1 MARLIRHRSISR
13 FETSLRYTYKVIQEQ
28 VNSGET
34 FTFRRFT
41 EKVTD
46 QVGFDI
52 WWNITVYCF
61 YPSRK
66 TKTAE
71 DIGLDDFMLVPQPCQ

>member
-46 QVGFDI
+46 QVGFRI
-52 WWNITVYCF
+52 
-61 YPSRK
+61 S
-66 TKTAE
+66 
-71 DIGLDDFMLVPQPCQ
+71 